1 MSSQIKKVAL
11 VTGAGTG
18 IGKAAAFALL
28 DAGFHVVFSGR
39 RVEVLEAAIAEAD
52 QNDGCSGKSIAIGCD
67 VTDADSVNHLFE
79 VIESKL
85 GRLDV
90 LFNNAGVAAPDV
102 AFEDLTFE
110 QWQTV
115 ISANLNGPFLCSK
128 AAFRLMKK
136 QDPSGG
142 RIINN
147 GSLAATT
154 PRPKAAPYTAS
165 KHGITGLTK
174 ALALDGRPHNIA
186 CCQIDIG
193 NAATEMAAVHSTGAL
208 QANGETLVEP
218 LMDVNHVASS
228 VVHMASMPLESNVL
242 FMTVM
247 ATKMPFVG
255 RG

>member
-1 MSSQIKKVAL
+1 MNSEKKIAL

-18 IGKAAAFALL
+18 IGKATALALL
-28 DAGFHVVFSGR
+28 NAGYQVIFSGR
-39 RVEVLEAAIAEAD
+39 RKDILDAAISEAR
-52 QNDGCSGKSIAIGCD
+52 QRTEATENSLAIGCD
-67 VTDADSVNHLFE
+67 VTNSDSVDQLFAM
-79 VIESKL
+79 INSKF

-102 AFEDLTFE
+102 AFEDLSVE

-115 ISANLNGPFLCSK
+115 INANLTGPFLCSK
-128 AAFRLMKK
+128 AAFRLMKNQEPK
-136 QDPSGG
+136 GG

-165 KHGITGLTK
+165 KHGVTGLTK
-174 ALALDGRPHNIA
+174 ALALDGRQHNIA

-193 NAATEMAAVHSTGAL
+193 NAATEMAAVHNAGAL
-208 QANGETLVEP
+208 QANGETQIEP
-218 LMDVNHVASS
+218 LMDVNHVATA
-228 VVHMASMPLESNVL
+228 VVHMADLPLEANVL

-247 ATKMPFVG
+247 ATQMPFVG

>member
-1 MSSQIKKVAL
+1 MNSGKKIAL

-18 IGKAAAFALL
+18 IGKATALALL
-28 DAGFHVVFSGR
+28 DAGFQVIFTGR
-39 RVEVLEAAIAEAD
+39 RKDVLDAAISEAS
-52 QNDGCSGKSIAIGCD
+52 QRTESTENSLAICCD
-67 VTDADSVNHLFE
+67 VTDSHSVDQLFAT
-79 VIESKL
+79 INSKF

-102 AFEDLTFE
+102 AFENLSVE

-115 ISANLNGPFLCSK
+115 INANLTGPFLCSK

-136 QDPSGG
+136 QEPKGG

-193 NAATEMAAVHSTGAL
+193 NAATEMAAVHSAGAL

-228 VVHMASMPLESNVL
+228 VVHMANMPLESNVL

>member
-1 MSSQIKKVAL
+1 MNSEKKIAL

-18 IGKAAAFALL
+18 IGKATALALL
-28 DAGFHVVFSGR
+28 DAGFQVIFSGR
-39 RVEVLEAAIAEAD
+39 RKEVLDAAICEAR
-52 QNDGCSGKSIAIGCD
+52 QRTESTENSLAICCD
-67 VTDADSVNHLFE
+67 VTDSDSVDQLFAT
-79 VIESKL
+79 INSKF

-102 AFEDLTFE
+102 AFEDLSVE

-115 ISANLNGPFLCSK
+115 INANLTGPFLCSK

-136 QDPSGG
+136 QEPKGG

-174 ALALDGRPHNIA
+174 AMALDGRPHNIA

-193 NAATEMAAVHSTGAL
+193 NAATEMAAVHNVGAL
-208 QANGETLVEP
+208 QANGETQIAP
-218 LMDVNHVASS
+218 LMDVNHVATA
-228 VVHMASMPLESNVL
+228 VVHMANMPLEANVL

>member
-1 MSSQIKKVAL
+1 MSSTIEKVAL

-18 IGKAAAFALL
+18 IGKASAFALL

-39 RVEVLEAAIAEAD
+39 RVEVLEAAIAEASQKGFAD
-52 QNDGCSGKSIAIGCD
+52 QSVAIDCD
-67 VTDADSVNHLFE
+67 VTHADSVDHLFE

-90 LFNNAGVAAPDV
+90 LFNNAGAAAPDV
-102 AFEDLTFE
+102 PFEDLSFE
-110 QWQTV
+110 QWQSV
-115 ISANLNGPFLCSK
+115 INANLNGPFLCSK

-136 QDPSGG
+136 QEPSGG

-165 KHGITGLTK
+165 KHAITGLTK

-193 NAATEMAAVHSTGAL
+193 NAATEMAAVHHAGAL

-218 LMDVNHVASS
+218 LMNVDHVASS